1 MSTITLPGAGGSG
14 SSKSGLSSSQQKT
27 LQDLLTKA
35 TAGLS
40 PAQLKQLQQMLT
52 ATSAPAS
59 TLTSNDLNL
68 NESGGFT
75 PSSLSIFKNSLNAKQ
90 MKTLGILSQ
99 RKKAGTIGA
108 TGVKQLNTLLGK
120 VNADRAAWRAATP
133 DALEGLLPAQQHQID
148 LLGQRQAKGALGAPG
163 RALLRSLQALKKQK
177 QTGLTAYNAAGQ
189 AKFDAMPP
197 VAPGQELN
205 TTPSSDLAQRA
216 KWSILQRRGYAATVA
231 SGFSGK
237 TLGQTGH
244 GDPGFGASVLRV

>member
-1 MSTITLPGAGGSG
+1 MSIVSTGGSGTITLTDDGKSG
-14 SSKSGLSSSQQKT
+14 KKKSGLSSSQQKT

-75 PSSLSIFKNSLNAKQ
+75 PSSLSIFKSPLTAAQAKNY
-90 MKTLGILSQ
+90 GVLSA
-99 RKKAGTIGA
+99 RKKAGTLGA
-108 TGVKQLNTLLGK
+108 AGSKALDSLLGK
-120 VNADRAAWRAATP
+120 VNKARNAWKAATP
-133 DALEGLLPAQQHQID
+133 DALEGLLPAQQKQLD
-148 LLGQRQAKGALGAPG
+148 LLGQQNKAGTLGAPG
-163 RALLRSLQALKKQK
+163 RALLQSLQKLAKQK
-177 QTGLTAYNAAGQ
+177 QTGLAAYNTAGQ
-189 AKFDAMPP
+189 ARFDAMPP

-216 KWSILQRRGYAATVA
+216 KWSILQRRGYAATV
-231 SGFSGK
+231 
-237 TLGQTGH
+237 TRGH